1 MEGYSR
7 AEDELISSACLL
19 NLTWESCY
27 EQVGTRNPPRALLL
41 NANAPNSDP
50 VRVAN
55 VPQSRA
61 TSGAGLQRRP
71 LLLIRQTFSR

>member
-1 MEGYSR
+1 MEGYSH

-27 EQVGTRNPPRALLL
+27 EQVGRRIPLT
-41 NANAPNSDP
+41 NANAPNSER

-55 VPQSRA
+55 VAQSAA
-61 TSGAGLQRRP
+61 T
-71 LLLIRQTFSR
+71 